1 MANTKSGLKPQSL
14 LANPLMT
21 RAEFVRG
28 ILKITGDCHMFW
40 LPQASDTTTTTGDE
54 SAIGGLVFTY
64 NHSIAT
70 YDTGARHLGL
80 GIALKMNG
88 TDEEFDTPDVASL
101 TPSAAISWVAL
112 VNPVDSTNSTIG
124 SKLDLTTSSEA
135 REWLFWLDAADKL
148 NLELW
153 DESAAARIGKASKDT
168 ITEDEWQLLSATWD
182 NTAASSGIKL
192 YKNGTELKADTDDT
206 GTFVDVENLTVV
218 PSFGDYEGT
227 GGSNVDFFDGEMAM
241 ILIVDKALTVSEL
254 DDIRVWCNAFFDLN
268 LKT

>member
-1 MANTKSGLKPQSL
+1 MANTVSGLKVNTL
-14 LANPLMT
+14 LQNPLMT
-21 RAEFVRG
+21 RAEFTRG
-28 ILKITGDCHMFW
+28 IRKITGNCHMFW

-54 SAIGGLVFTY
+54 SAVGGLTFTY

-88 TDEEFDTPDVASL
+88 TDEEFDTPDIAAF
-101 TPSAAISWVAL
+101 TPAAAISWVAL

-124 SKLDLTTSSEA
+124 SKLDLTSGAEV

-153 DESAAARIGKASKDT
+153 DESAAAKIGKASKDT

-192 YKNGTELKADTDDT
+192 YKNGTELAATADDT

-227 GGSNVDFFDGEMAM
+227 GGTNINFFDGEMAM
-241 ILIVDKALTVSEL
+241 ILMVGKALTAL
-254 DDIRVWCNAFFDLN
+254 DLDNIRVWCNAFFDLN